1 MIVIIF
7 TIILF
12 LICISSGSLNVFP
25 GILTPF
31 LIHLVLSSESLYL
44 AIPGLFFSLLGLFMF
59 KVLGWDDHPKKPLFW
74 KIIQHLPSIGAC
86 VLVTIFYII
95 PAYSTGKEG
104 IISVIYTSIM
114 FLGFSFIITRSVITN
129 PIYRLINM
137 LYTKEEFLVR
147 RKVNA
152 PQAERGYR
160 SVAYYIH
167 IRETEDGIFHINSIL
182 SIYLN
187 YFVRGKTVEFTLKRG
202 CLGLLYCSNFPKV
215 VS

>member
-1 MIVIIF
+1 MIVIIA

-12 LICISSGSLNVFP
+12 LICMSSGSLNVFS

-31 LIHLVLSSESLYL
+31 LIYLVVNSESLYL
-44 AIPGLFFSLLGLFMF
+44 SIPGLFFSLLGLFMF
-59 KVLGWDDHPKKPLFW
+59 KVLGWDDNPKKPLFW

-86 VLVTIFYII
+86 VLVIIFYII
-95 PAYSTGKEG
+95 PTYSTGKQG
-104 IISVIYTSIM
+104 IISFIYTSIM
-114 FLGFSFIITRSVITN
+114 FLVFSFIITRSVITN

-147 RKVNA
+147 RKILA
-152 PQAERGYR
+152 PKLESGYR
-160 SVAYYIH
+160 SATYYIH

-187 YFVRGKTVEFTLKRG
+187 YFVKGKTVEFTLKRG

>member
-31 LIHLVLSSESLYL
+31 LIYLVLNSESLYL
-44 AIPGLFFSLLGLFMF
+44 SIPGLFFSLLGLFMF
-59 KVLGWDDHPKKPLFW
+59 KVLGWDANPRKPLFW
-74 KIIQHLPSIGAC
+74 KIIQHLPSIIAC
-86 VLVTIFYII
+86 VLVIIYYTIPTYL
-95 PAYSTGKEG
+95 AGKQH
-104 IISVIYTSIM
+104 IVSLISNSIM
-114 FLGFSFIITRSVITN
+114 LLGFSFIITRSVITN

-137 LYTKEEFLVR
+137 LYTKEKFLVR
-147 RKVNA
+147 RKINA
-152 PQAERGYR
+152 PKAERGYK

-167 IRETEDGIFHINSIL
+167 IRETEDGIFYINSFL
-182 SIYLN
+182 SVYLN
-187 YFVRGKTVEFTLKRG
+187 YFVKGKTVEFTLKRG

-215 VS
+215 V

>member
-1 MIVIIF
+1 
-7 TIILF
+7 
-12 LICISSGSLNVFP
+12 
-25 GILTPF
+25 
-31 LIHLVLSSESLYL
+31 
-44 AIPGLFFSLLGLFMF
+44 MF

-74 KIIQHLPSIGAC
+74 KIIQHLPGISAC

-104 IISVIYTSIM
+104 IISLIYTSIM
-114 FLGFSFIITRSVITN
+114 FLGFSFMITRSVITN

-152 PQAERGYR
+152 PRAERGYR

-167 IRETEDGIFHINSIL
+167 IRETEDGIFHINCIL

-187 YFVRGKTVEFTLKRG
+187 YFVKGKTVEFTLKRG